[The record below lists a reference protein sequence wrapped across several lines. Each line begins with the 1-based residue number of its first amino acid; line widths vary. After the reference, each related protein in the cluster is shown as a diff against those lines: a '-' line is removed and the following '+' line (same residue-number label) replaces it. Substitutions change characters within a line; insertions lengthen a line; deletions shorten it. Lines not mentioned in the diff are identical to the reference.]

1 MLKRTTHSPGRIRRQ
16 DKISWSSTAIHN
28 GNQIQACKRKT
39 THTSVSLVDAGLAR
53 MSRDETELV
62 IGPLEG
68 CRDGHGLGDHG
79 LGQLLASL
87 DRNG

>member
-1 MLKRTTHSPGRIRRQ
+1 MVERVLAKITIGIELSCKIVGDCRDMRREVG
-16 DKISWSSTAIHN
+16 WSLAI
-28 GNQIQACKRKT
+28 
-39 THTSVSLVDAGLAR
+39 TSVSLVDAGLAR